1 MKKVWT
7 QVALAVGALT
17 FVASAHAGA
26 LVAVINFETAVASS
40 DLGPFAP
47 LLGNGDEFYQPGF
60 AGRKMYFAPF
70 SNAAGAEPGDGVGA
84 IINGSEP
91 STCFSVVCPANNPS
105 TYVGI
110 FNDAVLAF
118 GSTDGFRFSIKNFR
132 ASFLGNGD
140 ALPATPGFL
149 RLQGVR
155 AGVSTNATFALG
167 GPNAL
172 GDLNFSTFNT
182 SGAFANTEFDY
193 VYAYGFACP
202 IGPGNCSAFS
212 TGRAQFAIDDI
223 TIEHVPEPGSL
234 ALLGLAGFAAFAVSR
249 RRSV

>member
-17 FVASAHAGA
+17 FLGSAQASA
-26 LVAVINFETAVASS
+26 LVALINFETAVATSN
-40 DLGPFAP
+40 LVPFAP
-47 LLGNGDEFYQPGF
+47 LLGSGDEFYQPGF
-60 AGRKMYFAPF
+60 AGRTMYFDPF
-70 SNAAGAEPGDGVGA
+70 SNAASAQPGDAVGA
-84 IINGSEP
+84 IINDPTICAGL
-91 STCFSVVCPANNPS
+91 VCPTNNPS

-110 FNDAVLAF
+110 LNDAVLAF

-140 ALPATPGFL
+140 TLPTTPGFL

-155 AGVSTNATFALG
+155 DGVSTNATFALG
-167 GPNAL
+167 GPDAL
-172 GDLNFSTFNT
+172 GNLNFATFNT
-182 SGAFANTEFDY
+182 SGAFANTEFDL

-202 IGPGNCSAFS
+202 IGTGNCSAFS
-212 TGRAQFAIDDI
+212 TDRAQFAIDDI